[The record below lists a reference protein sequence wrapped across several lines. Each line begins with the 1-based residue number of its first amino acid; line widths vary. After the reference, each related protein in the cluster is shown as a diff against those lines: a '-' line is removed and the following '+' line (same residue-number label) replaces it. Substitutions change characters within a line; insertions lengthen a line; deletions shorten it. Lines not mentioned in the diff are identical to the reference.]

1 MNTDFFDIKANKK
14 EKISLPKSV
23 FGSEPNMA
31 LLAQAVRVYLSN
43 QRQSPAKTKTR
54 SEIRFSTKKIW
65 KQKGTGRARHGAK
78 SAPQFV
84 KGGVAHGPTGEQ
96 NYSLSINKK
105 MKKLALKSALTFKAK
120 EKQLIVI
127 EDLEKMTGKTKD
139 LAKFLDKIHTEL
151 KLKNNI
157 NYSLILSEKGKQL
170 IKIGRNIPNVNF
182 FDANKL
188 TAYVLLKGCV
198 LLSKDSLKILEVN
211 LK

>member
-14 EKISLPKSV
+14 EKIILPKSI
-23 FGSEPNMA
+23 FGEEPNMA

-105 MKKLALKSALTFKAK
+105 MKKIALKSALAFKAK

-139 LAKFLDKIHTEL
+139 LAKFLDKINKEL
-151 KLKNNI
+151 KLKNK
-157 NYSLILSEKGKQL
+157 NYNLILADKSQEL
-170 IKIGRNIPNVNF
+170 IKIGSNIPNVNF

-188 TAYVLLKGCV
+188 TAYMLLKGCV
-198 LLSKDSLKILEVN
+198 FLSKDSLKILETN